1 MAEIDEIVEMN
12 ITRQTSVASMASFS
26 EHLIADQFN
35 PVGIKPVFDKKHRV
49 RIFGSAAEVAEAGF
63 STDSWVYKAA
73 ERQFSQS
80 PHIKSI
86 YVGWKAPAG
95 LSNSKITF
103 SAAFV
108 AGNVVTLT
116 MNAEQLDGVGFDD
129 EGSSAA
135 VVKKIA
141 ALISEKFAGSMD
153 ASVSEGDP
161 LVIEVYGIAVS
172 NVSLSV
178 AGGATHDQSAVAA
191 STAISADAGWTDALN
206 AMLSDQNNGF
216 YACEIHSEALA
227 DLQEFSLWVQANE
240 KLGGIVSGDRRIV
253 DGEGDIAEWLKTNN
267 IDRVSC
273 WYHPSDPYLVSGL
286 FGKMLVKHPGSAT
299 WAHKAL
305 EATATVQLSAGERSI
320 ALKKNCNIYTSVS
333 DLPLTRWGKVGSGE
347 YIDVIHGCDWLK
359 AKIQQLILTLFK
371 QEDKVE
377 FEDSGIEAVKSQLKA
392 GLEQGVTYK
401 IIKAGAYTIECP
413 TADEV
418 DAAAKSERLLPD
430 VKFNAPLSGAIHKT
444 AINGVVTL

>member
-1 MAEIDEIVEMN
+1 MAEIDEIVEVN
-12 ITRQTSVASMASFS
+12 ITRQTSVPSMASFS
-26 EHLIADQFN
+26 GYLIADQFN
-35 PVGIKPVFDKKHRV
+35 PVGIKPVFDKDHRV

-73 ERQFSQS
+73 ARQFSQS
-80 PHIKSI
+80 PHIKTI
-86 YVGWKAPAG
+86 YVGWKAPVG

-103 SAAFV
+103 SGEFV
-108 AGNVVTLT
+108 AGNVATLT
-116 MNAEQLDGVGFDD
+116 MNAAKLDDVSFDD
-129 EGSSAA
+129 EGSSEA
-135 VVKKIA
+135 VVEKIA
-141 ALISEKFAGSMD
+141 ALISEKFAGNMD
-153 ASVSEGDP
+153 ASVSEDDP

-178 AGGATHDQSAVAA
+178 AGGASHDQTATSA
-191 STAISADAGWTDALN
+191 STAISADASWTDALN

-227 DLQEFSLWVQANE
+227 DLQEFALWVQANE
-240 KLGGIVSGDRRIV
+240 KLGGIVSSDKRIV
-253 DGEGDIAEWLKTNN
+253 DGEGDIADWLKTNN
-267 IDRVSC
+267 IDRVFC
-273 WYHPSDPYLVSGL
+273 WYGDDPYFISGL

-305 EATATVQLSAGERSI
+305 EATPTTQLSAGERTV
-320 ALKKNCNIYTSVS
+320 AFKKNCNIYTSVS

-359 AKIQQLILTLFK
+359 AKIQQLVLTLFA

-401 IIKAGAYTIECP
+401 ILKKGAYTIECP

-418 DAAAKSERLLPD
+418 DAAAKSERMLPD
-430 VKFNAPLSGAIHKT
+430 VKFNAPLSGAIHKV